1 MNILIT
7 GTSSG
12 FGREI
17 TIALAQSGHRVYA
30 AMRCIKGK
38 NKASAEVFVGLSDSL
53 EGQIIPLEMDV
64 TSDDS
69 VEDAVTTVLD
79 DLSGTLDVV
88 INNAGCYIGGLNE
101 TFSSSQVQHMFD
113 INLLGPL
120 RVMRAVLPTIRQQ
133 GKGTIINITSSL
145 SKFVL
150 PLSGLYTA
158 SKTALETVTE
168 SYAYELAPLGIEVL
182 IVQPGSFNTGIM
194 DKSPGPDESERASG
208 YGATLNQTENMI
220 QRYMALVQDSFF
232 NSSAKVVAESVV
244 ALLERSYGSRPFR
257 TIVDPSS
264 LGEQVALL
272 NDHIENAQHKFLC
285 SVNIEQMAN
294 IKETQQ

>member
-12 FGREI
+12 FGREMV
-17 TIALAQSGHRVYA
+17 IALAQSGHRVYA
-30 AMRCIKGK
+30 AMRCLKGK
-38 NKASAEVFVGLSDSL
+38 NNISAAAFTDLSEKL

-64 TSDDS
+64 TSDAS
-69 VEDAVTTVLD
+69 VENALVTVAN

-101 TFSSSQVQHMFD
+101 TFTSSQVQQMFD
-113 INLLGPL
+113 TNLLGPL
-120 RVMRAVLPTIRQQ
+120 RVMRAVLPMIRQQ
-133 GKGTIINITSSL
+133 GKGTIINVTSSL

-168 SYAYELAPLGIEVL
+168 SYAYELAPLGIETL
-182 IVQPGSFNTGIM
+182 IVQPGAFNTGIM
-194 DKSPGPDESERASG
+194 EKSHGPDESERASG

-220 QRYMALVQDSFF
+220 QQFMALVQESFF
-232 NSSAKVVAESVV
+232 NNSPKMVADSVV
-244 ALLERSYGSRPFR
+244 ALLERPYGSRPFR
-257 TIVDPSS
+257 TLVDPSA
-264 LGEQVALL
+264 LGGQVAML
-272 NDHIENAQHKFLC
+272 NEQLEHAQHKFLQ
-285 SVNIEQMAN
+285 SVNIEHMAN
-294 IKETQQ
+294 IQEA

>member
-12 FGREI
+12 FGREMA
-17 TIALAQSGHRVYA
+17 IALAQSGHRVYA
-30 AMRCIKGK
+30 AMRCLKGK
-38 NKASAEVFVGLSDSL
+38 NNTSAAAFMDLSETL

-64 TSDDS
+64 TSDAS
-69 VEDAVTTVLD
+69 VENALVTVAN

-101 TFSSSQVQHMFD
+101 TFTSSQVQQMFD
-113 INLLGPL
+113 TNLLGPL

-133 GKGTIINITSSL
+133 GKGTIINVTSSL
-145 SKFVL
+145 SNFVL

-168 SYAYELAPLGIEVL
+168 SYAYELAPLGIETL
-182 IVQPGSFNTGIM
+182 IVQPGAFNTGIM
-194 DKSPGPDESERASG
+194 EKSHAPDESERASG

-220 QRYMALVQDSFF
+220 QQFMALVQDSFF
-232 NSSAKVVAESVV
+232 NNSPKMVADSVV
-244 ALLERSYGSRPFR
+244 ALLERPYGSRPFR
-257 TIVDPSS
+257 TLVDPSV
-264 LGEQVALL
+264 LGGQVAML
-272 NDHIENAQHKFLC
+272 NDQLEHAQQTFLK
-285 SVNIEQMAN
+285 SVNIEHMAN
-294 IKETQQ
+294 IQEAQ